1 MSLVINLVN
10 LVLLVLTIIVLN
22 TIKDKK
28 VKTILIGIT
37 LLFTFVVRLFI
48 RLNLVIWFIFYAVI
62 ILIGKLLSGKEKG
75 EKQPSE
81 SSLSLRIVC
90 LLIPLVGLIV
100 YAVNIVQSPK
110 IAKECGKWALVGFSI
125 GIVLSV
131 ISMCIVMLG

>member
-62 ILIGKLLSGKEKG
+62 IIGN
-75 EKQPSE
+75 
-81 SSLSLRIVC
+81 V
-90 LLIPLVGLIV
+90 
-100 YAVNIVQSPK
+100 AVRHGTVT
-110 IAKECGKWALVGFSI
+110 
-125 GIVLSV
+125 V
-131 ISMCIVMLG
+131 ISSVFLEEGGFKVYFFFGA